1 MSMALLMFLPDFST
15 ILYANSSG
23 SNILSA
29 EATLINEYRILIKE
43 QLHLTI
49 KTLYHTKTPKFKN
62 IYFDV
67 YSNQRKLIP
76 SLHTTTRGYYLMTGN
91 LKTETMDIIHNFDKI
106 LFATDDC
113 ISIKYTIFGSKIA
126 KIIMIV

>member
-15 ILYANSSG
+15 ILSANSSG
-23 SNILSA
+23 SDILSA

-49 KTLYHTKTPKFKN
+49 KTLYHTKTPKFKI
-62 IYFDV
+62 IYSDI

-76 SLHTTTRGYYLMTGN
+76 SLRTTTYT
-91 LKTETMDIIHNFDKI
+91 LKLI
-106 LFATDDC
+106 LF
-113 ISIKYTIFGSKIA
+113 
-126 KIIMIV
+126 IILTRSYLQQITTLQ